1 MSTTIPREGSIEELR
16 SRLAGGVLDPR
27 SAGYDEARQAWNLSF
42 EHNPNIIVIPASAS
56 DVSAAV
62 QYAAQT
68 GLKVAIQS
76 TGHGVAKVAD
86 GAMLILTK
94 NLDEV
99 AVDPE
104 NWTARIGGGA
114 KWEKVLGP
122 AVAAGLAPLLGST
135 PDVSAAGYTLGGGMG
150 WLARKYGL
158 SADHVRAIELVT
170 ADGAIRRASPDSE
183 TDLFWALR
191 GGGAGS
197 FGVVTAIAV
206 DLVPASPMY
215 AAHLFYPA
223 SMAREVGARYRDWV
237 VNAPQELTSSIAMMN
252 FPPVEDVPDPLRGRS
267 FVIIRGAFLGDDEG
281 GEALLSYWRDWRTPE
296 VDMWGRMPFAEIA
309 AVSSDPVD
317 PLPGLASTEWLD
329 VISDDAIDI
338 LAAAMFEQDGPSPLA
353 MAEIRHAGGA
363 VSRQPEHPNAY
374 GNRARQHVLEVVGIT
389 MTPEDKT
396 SLEAFVTRLQADL
409 APHLAGGAYLNFLEG
424 EEKIRRSAEGF
435 EPESWQRLREIK
447 AQVDPTN
454 LFDHGIAIR

>member
-135 PDVSAAGYTLGGGMG
+135 PDVSAAGYTLGRGMG
-150 WLARKYGL
+150 WLGRK
-158 SADHVRAIELVT
+158 
-170 ADGAIRRASPDSE
+170 
-183 TDLFWALR
+183 
-191 GGGAGS
+191 
-197 FGVVTAIAV
+197 
-206 DLVPASPMY
+206 
-215 AAHLFYPA
+215 
-223 SMAREVGARYRDWV
+223 
-237 VNAPQELTSSIAMMN
+237 
-252 FPPVEDVPDPLRGRS
+252 
-267 FVIIRGAFLGDDEG
+267 
-281 GEALLSYWRDWRTPE
+281 
-296 VDMWGRMPFAEIA
+296 
-309 AVSSDPVD
+309 
-317 PLPGLASTEWLD
+317 
-329 VISDDAIDI
+329 
-338 LAAAMFEQDGPSPLA
+338 
-353 MAEIRHAGGA
+353 
-363 VSRQPEHPNAY
+363 
-374 GNRARQHVLEVVGIT
+374 
-389 MTPEDKT
+389 
-396 SLEAFVTRLQADL
+396 
-409 APHLAGGAYLNFLEG
+409 
-424 EEKIRRSAEGF
+424 
-435 EPESWQRLREIK
+435 
-447 AQVDPTN
+447 
-454 LFDHGIAIR
+454 